1 MANAF
6 DNAKKLLKRTAGIM
20 GLSEENINYLS
31 TPKKVLEA
39 KLKVGDKE
47 YQAYRVQYNDVL
59 GPTKGGIRYHPNVSL
74 DEVKALGFWM
84 TLKNSLA
91 GLPYGGAKGGVIVN
105 PKELTEEEIEELSRE
120 YVRAFHQDLGAW
132 KDVPAPD
139 VYTTPQIMAWMLD
152 EFEKIKGEKEP
163 AMITGKPLE
172 LGGSKGR
179 SYSTAQG
186 GVFVLMELLKERKNI
201 KIAIQGFG
209 NAGSNAAKILYE
221 QGYKII
227 AVSDSKT
234 GIYKNEGLNINE
246 VIAYKRANKTLKGY
260 ENAEEISNKELLE
273 LETDVLILA
282 ALENQIT
289 IENADRIKAE
299 IILELA
305 NGPVTPEA
313 DEILDNKN
321 IIVVP
326 DILANSGGVIVSYFE
341 WVQNLQAYYWTEEE
355 VIKKLKQVIVNS
367 LNKVLS
373 MSKEKNVSLRMAA
386 YIAAIKRILDA
397 SKLRGE
403 KID

>member
-6 DNAKKLLKRTAGIM
+6 DNVKKLLKKTAGIM
-20 GLSEENINYLS
+20 GLSEENLNYLS
-31 TPKKVLEA
+31 TPKKVLKA

-47 YQAYRVQYNDVL
+47 YQAYRVQYNNVL

-260 ENAEEISNKELLE
+260 ENAKEISNKELLE